1 MKNTAHNI
9 KLRVAVFAMAILLTA
24 LALPAFADYPKPD
37 KFVADSAAVLAESTV
52 LSIQKS
58 NENLREDYGAVVAV
72 CTVKNT
78 GDESLAEYARAVF
91 TDWKMGDGVL
101 LLIVTDE
108 PTYYFV
114 QSKGIEDVI
123 TNEQLKTVRSDYL
136 EPDFATGNID
146 RGVNKTVTKLTSLIQ
161 SGLAKKAAEE
171 KEMENADG
179 NNGTL
184 AGRIIVT
191 VLKIILW
198 TAIAAV
204 ALFAVMFVLALFND
218 DVAEIMRKY
227 IFARGKK
234 KTDSRIPSNYYDERL
249 YGRSLPERTRN
260 GSAPRPKRQPEPYP
274 AEQRRPRQ
282 RVNHADAQQRM
293 YSEYS
298 NQRQNRADVYYNAD
312 GTVRRGSRQDGASRN
327 GQQPADDSTR
337 MFSVPNQRR

>member
-1 MKNTAHNI
+1 MKNTVHKF
-9 KLRVAVFAMAILLTA
+9 KLRVAVLALAILLTA
-24 LALPAFADYPKPD
+24 LTLPALADFPKPD
-37 KFVADSAAVLAESTV
+37 NFVADSAAALAENTV
-52 LSIQKS
+52 HSIKKS

-78 GDESLAEYARAVF
+78 GDMSLAEYARAVF
-91 TDWKMGDGVL
+91 KDWKMGDGVL

-114 QSKGIEDVI
+114 QSEGIEGI
-123 TNEQLKTVRSDYL
+123 LTNEQLKTVRSDYL
-136 EPDFATGNID
+136 EPDFAIGQID

-171 KEMENADG
+171 KEKADES
-179 NNGTL
+179 NGTL

-191 VLKIILW
+191 VLKVILW
-198 TAIAAV
+198 TAIIAV
-204 ALFAVMFVLALFND
+204 ALFAILFVLALFND

-234 KTDSRIPSNYYDERL
+234 KTVSRLPDDYYDERL

-260 GSAPRPKRQPEPYP
+260 GNAPRPQRAPESYP
-274 AEQRRPRQ
+274 AEQRRPRP
-282 RVNHADAQQRM
+282 RVNPAEAQQRM

-312 GTVRRGSRQDGASRN
+312 GTVRRPSGAYR
-327 GQQPADDSTR
+327 GEQQPADDTTR
-337 MFSVPNQRR
+337 MFSVPNQRDRRR